1 VDGCVGLAN
10 TIYIFGSPPESC
22 GDDGQEITAVD
33 PTYNTNMPESQ
44 FILPDWPAPAN
55 VRAAVTTR
63 AGGVSRGPYDTFNLA
78 MHVGDDPAMVHEN
91 RARLRAALALP
102 VEPTWL
108 KQVHGVVVVDAAQS
122 GREPEA
128 DGAFATQPGAVCAV
142 LTADC
147 LPVLLCN
154 REGTK
159 VAALH
164 AGWRGLAGGVIEA
177 GVKALGVPG
186 NELLAWLGP
195 AIGPASFEV
204 GLEVHAAFEQHN
216 TQAAQAFRA
225 AREGKYLAD
234 IYLLARQRLQ
244 HLGVAAVY
252 GGGFCTVTERTRFF
266 SYRRDGATG
275 RMATLIWLA
284 DG

>member
-1 VDGCVGLAN
+1 MTEPG
-10 TIYIFGSPPESC
+10 
-22 GDDGQEITAVD
+22 
-33 PTYNTNMPESQ
+33 
-44 FILPDWPAPAN
+44 FILPDWPAPKN

-63 AGGVSRGPYDTFNLA
+63 AGGVSRAPYDSFNLA
-78 MHVGDDPAMVHEN
+78 MHVGDDPAAVRDN
-91 RARLRAALALP
+91 RTRLRATLALT

-108 KQVHGVVVVDAAQS
+108 KQVHGVVVVDAALS

-128 DGAFATQPGAVCAV
+128 DGAIAMQPGAVCAV

-154 REGTK
+154 RAGTK

-177 GVKALGVPG
+177 GVKALGIPG
-186 NELLAWLGP
+186 DELLAWLGP
-195 AIGPASFEV
+195 AIGPESFEV
-204 GLEVHAAFEQHN
+204 GPEVRATFVQHDS
-216 TQAAQAFRA
+216 QAAQAFRA
-225 AREGKYLAD
+225 ACEGKYLAD

-244 HLGVAAVY
+244 RLGVAAVY

>member
-1 VDGCVGLAN
+1 M
-10 TIYIFGSPPESC
+10 TEPQPIF
-22 GDDGQEITAVD
+22 
-33 PTYNTNMPESQ
+33 
-44 FILPDWPAPAN
+44 PDWPAPAN

-63 AGGVSRGPYDTFNLA
+63 IGGASHAPYDSLNLGT
-78 MHVGDDPAMVHEN
+78 HVGDDPAAVRAN
-91 RARLRAALALP
+91 RARLRASLALP
-102 VEPTWL
+102 AEPLWL
-108 KQVHGVVVVDAAQS
+108 KQVHGVVVVDAAQ
-122 GREPEA
+122 GGVEPQA
-128 DGAFATQPGAVCAV
+128 DGVFAAQPGAVCVV

-154 REGTK
+154 RTGTK

-177 GVKALGVPG
+177 GVKAMGVPA

-204 GLEVHAAFEQHN
+204 GPEVRAAFVQHDA
-216 TQAAQAFRA
+216 QAALAFRA

-234 IYLLARQRLQ
+234 IYQLARRRLQRL
-244 HLGVAAVY
+244 GVVAVY
-252 GGGFCTVTERTRFF
+252 GGGFCTVTERARFF
-266 SYRRDGATG
+266 SYRRDGVTG
-275 RMATLIWLA
+275 RMASLIWLS

>member
-1 VDGCVGLAN
+1 M
-10 TIYIFGSPPESC
+10 T
-22 GDDGQEITAVD
+22 
-33 PTYNTNMPESQ
+33 ESQ
-44 FILPDWPAPAN
+44 FIFPDWPAPAN

-63 AGGVSRGPYDTFNLA
+63 TGGVGHAPYDSFNLGT
-78 MHVGDDPAMVHEN
+78 HVGDDLAAVLEN
-91 RARLRAALALP
+91 RAHLRTALALP
-102 VEPTWL
+102 AEPVWL
-108 KQVHGVVVVDAAQS
+108 KQVHGVAVVDASQGSVEA
-122 GREPEA
+122 EA
-128 DGAFATQPGAVCAV
+128 DGAFAAQPGAVCVV

-186 NELLAWLGP
+186 NDLLAWLGP
-195 AIGPASFEV
+195 AIGPANFEV
-204 GLEVHAAFEQHN
+204 GAEVRAAFVQHD
-216 TQAAQAFRA
+216 TQAAQAFRV

-244 HLGVAAVY
+244 RLGVEEVY
-252 GGGFCTVTERTRFF
+252 GGEFCTVTDNARFF
-266 SYRRDGATG
+266 SYRRDGVTG
-275 RMATLIWLA
+275 RMASLIWLA

>member
-1 VDGCVGLAN
+1 M
-10 TIYIFGSPPESC
+10 TEP
-22 GDDGQEITAVD
+22 
-33 PTYNTNMPESQ
+33 Q

-63 AGGVSRGPYDTFNLA
+63 AGGVSRAPYDSFNLA
-78 MHVGDDPAMVHEN
+78 THVGDDPAAVHEN

-102 VEPTWL
+102 AEPTWL
-108 KQVHGVVVVDAAQS
+108 KQVHGVVVVDAAQ
-122 GREPEA
+122 GGVEPEA
-128 DGAFATQPGAVCAV
+128 DGAFAMQPGAVCVV

-154 REGTK
+154 RSGTN

-164 AGWRGLAGGVIEA
+164 AGWRGLAGDVIEA
-177 GVKALGVPG
+177 GVKAMGVPG
-186 NELLAWLGP
+186 GELLAWLGP

-204 GLEVHAAFEQHN
+204 GPEVRTTFMEHDM
-216 TQAAQAFRA
+216 QAAQAFRA
-225 AREGKYLAD
+225 TRDGKYLAD

-244 HLGVAAVY
+244 RLGVAAVY
-252 GGGFCTVTERTRFF
+252 GGGFCTVTERARFY

-275 RMATLIWLA
+275 RMASLIWLA

>member
-1 VDGCVGLAN
+1 M
-10 TIYIFGSPPESC
+10 TEP
-22 GDDGQEITAVD
+22 
-33 PTYNTNMPESQ
+33 Q

-63 AGGVSRGPYDTFNLA
+63 AGGASRAPYDTFNLA
-78 MHVGDDPAMVHEN
+78 THVGDDPAAVREN
-91 RARLRAALALP
+91 RARLRAALLLP
-102 VEPTWL
+102 AEPVWL
-108 KQVHGVVVVDAAQS
+108 KQVHGVVMGDAAQN
-122 GREPEA
+122 GVEPEA

-154 REGTK
+154 RAGTK

-177 GVKALGVPG
+177 GVKVLGVPG
-186 NELLAWLGP
+186 SELLAWLGP

-204 GLEVHAAFEQHN
+204 GPEVRVAFIQHDA
-216 TQAAQAFRA
+216 QAAQAFRV
-225 AREGKYLAD
+225 ARDGKYLAD
-234 IYLLARQRLQ
+234 IYQLARIRLQRL
-244 HLGVAAVY
+244 GVTAVY
-252 GGGFCTVTERTRFF
+252 GGGFCTVTDSARFF

-275 RMATLIWLA
+275 RMAALIWLA

>member
-1 VDGCVGLAN
+1 M
-10 TIYIFGSPPESC
+10 TEP
-22 GDDGQEITAVD
+22 
-33 PTYNTNMPESQ
+33 Q
-44 FILPDWPAPAN
+44 FIIPGWPAPAN

-63 AGGVSRGPYDTFNLA
+63 VGGVSHAPYDSFNLA
-78 MHVGDDPAMVHEN
+78 THVGDDPTAVREN
-91 RARLRAALALP
+91 RTRLRSALTLP
-102 VEPTWL
+102 VEPLWL
-108 KQVHGVVVVDAAQS
+108 KQVHGIAVVEAAQD
-122 GREPEA
+122 GAEPEA
-128 DGAFATQPGAVCAV
+128 DGAFAAKPGVVCAV

-154 REGTK
+154 RAGTK

-177 GVKALGVPG
+177 GVQALGVPG

-195 AIGPASFEV
+195 AIGPKRFEV
-204 GLEVHAAFEQHN
+204 GPEVRTVFMQHDA
-216 TQAAQAFRA
+216 QAAQAFRA

-234 IYLLARQRLQ
+234 IYLLARLRLQ
-244 HLGVAAVY
+244 RLGVAAVY
-252 GGGFCTVTERTRFF
+252 GGGCCTVTERARFF

-275 RMATLIWLA
+275 RMASLIWLA